1 MLSLPIQPLILH
13 VYHRLGTRSM
23 RKKMVEGPEGE
34 GRKAGLLFPVIFNRM
49 AKTPMTVRAVV
60 KSMRPAQWTKN
71 LFVFAALIFSQRF
84 FSAPLLLKTAGAFL
98 SFCVISGAFYIF
110 NDLRDREEDRAHPK
124 KSQRPIAKGEIS
136 PSEALALFGVLA
148 AAALAMAF
156 LLGRGFFWAV
166 LVYFFLQIA
175 YSLRLKQ
182 VVILDI
188 FVIAAGFVIRVVAGG
203 LVIGVPISS
212 WLLICATLLALLLS
226 MGKRRHELLLLENKA
241 IEHRPILKEYSAYLL
256 DQMIAVVTASTLIA
270 YCLYTISPETV
281 DKFGTSHLIWTTPF
295 VLYGI
300 FRYLYLVHLKGK
312 GGSPEEIIIQ
322 DRPMLV
328 NIVLWIG
335 AVILVLYLRK

>member
-1 MLSLPIQPLILH
+1 
-13 VYHRLGTRSM
+13 
-23 RKKMVEGPEGE
+23 
-34 GRKAGLLFPVIFNRM
+34 
-49 AKTPMTVRAVV
+49 MTVRAVV

-71 LFVFAALIFSQRF
+71 LFVFAALIFAQKF
-84 FSAPLLLKTAGAFL
+84 FSVPLLFRTAGAFL
-98 SFCVISGAFYIF
+98 TFCVISGAFYIF

-136 PSEALALFGVLA
+136 PSEALVLFFVLA
-148 AAALAMAF
+148 AAGLIAAF
-156 LLGRGFFWAV
+156 FLQRGFFLTV
-166 LVYFFLQIA
+166 LVYFFLQVA
-175 YSLRLKQ
+175 YSLKLKQ

-203 LVIGVPISS
+203 LVIAVPISS
-212 WLLICATLLALLLS
+212 WLLICTTLLALLLS
-226 MGKRRHELLLLENKA
+226 MGKRRHELILLEDKA

-270 YCLYTISPETV
+270 YCLYTISQETV
-281 DKFGTSHLIWTTPF
+281 DKFGTSHLVWTAPF

-322 DRPMLV
+322 DKPMLL

>member
-1 MLSLPIQPLILH
+1 MTIQ
-13 VYHRLGTRSM
+13 
-23 RKKMVEGPEGE
+23 
-34 GRKAGLLFPVIFNRM
+34 
-49 AKTPMTVRAVV
+49 AVV

-71 LFVFAALIFSQRF
+71 LFVFAALIFSQQF

-98 SFCVISGAFYIF
+98 SFCVVSGAFYIF

-124 KSQRPIAKGEIS
+124 KSQRPIARGEIS
-136 PSEALALFGVLA
+136 PAQALALFGGLA
-148 AAALAMAF
+148 AAGLALAF
-156 LLGRGFFWAV
+156 FLGRGFFLAV
-166 LVYFFLQIA
+166 VIYFVLQVA
-175 YSLRLKQ
+175 YSLKLKQ

-203 LVIGVPISS
+203 LVIAVPISS

-226 MGKRRHELLLLENKA
+226 MGKRRHELVLLENRA
-241 IEHRPILKEYSAYLL
+241 AEHRPILREYSAYLL

-270 YCLYTISPETV
+270 YCLYTISAETV
-281 DKFGTSHLIWTTPF
+281 EKFGTSRLIWTTPF

-312 GGSPEEIIIQ
+312 GGSPEEIIIH
-322 DRPMLV
+322 DRPMLL
-328 NIVLWIG
+328 NMVLWIA

>member
-1 MLSLPIQPLILH
+1 MS
-13 VYHRLGTRSM
+13 
-23 RKKMVEGPEGE
+23 K
-34 GRKAGLLFPVIFNRM
+34 NM
-49 AKTPMTVRAVV
+49 AKIGAVIR
-60 KSMRPAQWTKN
+60 SMRPAQWTKN
-71 LFVFAALIFSQRF
+71 LFVFAALIFSQQF
-84 FSAPLLLKTAGAFL
+84 FAAPLLLKTGGAFL
-98 SFCVISGAFYIF
+98 SFCLVSGAFYIF
-110 NDLRDREEDRAHPK
+110 NDLQDREEDRAHPK
-124 KSQRPIAKGEIS
+124 KSQRPIARGEINS
-136 PSEALALFGVLA
+136 AQALALFGALA
-148 AAALAMAF
+148 AVGLALA
-156 LLGRGFFWAV
+156 LYLGRGFFLAV
-166 LVYFFLQIA
+166 VVYFFLQIA

-203 LVIGVPISS
+203 LVIAVPISS

-226 MGKRRHELLLLENKA
+226 MGKRRHELVLLENKA
-241 IEHRPILKEYSAYLL
+241 AEHRPILKEYSAYLL

-281 DKFGTSHLIWTTPF
+281 DKFGTSRLIWTTPF

-322 DRPMLV
+322 DRPMLL

>member
-1 MLSLPIQPLILH
+1 MAIQ
-13 VYHRLGTRSM
+13 
-23 RKKMVEGPEGE
+23 
-34 GRKAGLLFPVIFNRM
+34 
-49 AKTPMTVRAVV
+49 AVV

-71 LFVFAALIFSQRF
+71 LFVFAALIFSQQF

-98 SFCVISGAFYIF
+98 SFCVVSGAFYIF

-124 KSQRPIAKGEIS
+124 KSQRPIARGEIS
-136 PSEALALFGVLA
+136 PAQALALFGGLA
-148 AAALAMAF
+148 AAGLALAF
-156 LLGRGFFWAV
+156 FLGRE
-166 LVYFFLQIA
+166 FFLAVVIYFVLQVA
-175 YSLRLKQ
+175 YSLKLKQ

-203 LVIGVPISS
+203 LVIAVPISS

-226 MGKRRHELLLLENKA
+226 MGKRRHELVLLENRA
-241 IEHRPILKEYSAYLL
+241 AEHRPILREYSAYLL

-270 YCLYTISPETV
+270 YCLYTISAETV
-281 DKFGTSHLIWTTPF
+281 EKFGTSRLIWTTPF

-312 GGSPEEIIIQ
+312 GGSPEEIIIH
-322 DRPMLV
+322 DRPMLL
-328 NIVLWIG
+328 NMVLWIA

>member
-1 MLSLPIQPLILH
+1 
-13 VYHRLGTRSM
+13 
-23 RKKMVEGPEGE
+23 
-34 GRKAGLLFPVIFNRM
+34 
-49 AKTPMTVRAVV
+49 MTARAVV
-60 KSMRPAQWTKN
+60 KSMRPVQWTKN
-71 LFVFAALIFSQRF
+71 LFVFAALIFAQKF
-84 FSAPLLLKTAGAFL
+84 FSAPLLLRTAGAFL

-124 KSQRPIAKGEIS
+124 KSQRPIAKGEIR
-136 PSEALALFGVLA
+136 PSEAMVLFVVMA
-148 AAALAMAF
+148 AVGLTAAFF
-156 LLGRGFFWAV
+156 LQRGFFLAA
-166 LVYFFLQIA
+166 LVYFILQVA
-175 YSLRLKQ
+175 YSLKLKQ

-203 LVIGVPISS
+203 LVIAVPISS
-212 WLLICATLLALLLS
+212 WLLICTTLLALLLS
-226 MGKRRHELLLLENKA
+226 MGKRRHELTLLEDRA

-270 YCLYTISPETV
+270 YCLYTISQETV
-281 DKFGTSHLIWTTPF
+281 DKFGTSHLVWTAPF

-322 DRPMLV
+322 DKPMLL

-335 AVILVLYLRK
+335 AVIFVLYLRK

>member
-1 MLSLPIQPLILH
+1 
-13 VYHRLGTRSM
+13 
-23 RKKMVEGPEGE
+23 
-34 GRKAGLLFPVIFNRM
+34 
-49 AKTPMTVRAVV
+49 
-60 KSMRPAQWTKN
+60 MRPVQWTKN
-71 LFVFAALIFSQRF
+71 LFVFAALIFAQKF
-84 FSAPLLLKTAGAFL
+84 FSAPLLLRTAGAFL

-124 KSQRPIAKGEIS
+124 KSQRPIAKGEIR
-136 PSEALALFGVLA
+136 PSEAMVLFVVMA
-148 AAALAMAF
+148 AVGLTAAFF
-156 LLGRGFFWAV
+156 LQRGFFLAA
-166 LVYFFLQIA
+166 LVYFILQVA
-175 YSLRLKQ
+175 YSLKLKQ

-203 LVIGVPISS
+203 LVIAVPISS
-212 WLLICATLLALLLS
+212 WLLICTTLLALLLS
-226 MGKRRHELLLLENKA
+226 MGKRRHELTLLEDRA

-270 YCLYTISPETV
+270 YCLYTISQETV
-281 DKFGTSHLIWTTPF
+281 DKFGTSHLVWTAPF

-322 DRPMLV
+322 DKPMLL

-335 AVILVLYLRK
+335 AVIFVLYLRK